1 MAETD
6 VEIKIDEDAAARVKE
21 LGFQREFEQMLEHA
35 RRVRGLLGVRVTL
48 EYDPDCS
55 HRDPQVV
62 IWVHRAVP
70 PEGPAADRTNWDLTD
85 WRIASFPSEPCVQ
98 MSMIAVYGGP
108 DER

>member
-1 MAETD
+1 MSEQTVAVNIAPE
-6 VEIKIDEDAAARVKE
+6 AAARVRE

-35 RRVRGLLGVRVTL
+35 RQVGGLLGVRVTL
-48 EYDPDCS
+48 EYDPDCP

-85 WRIASFPSEPCVQ
+85 WRIGTFPPEPCVHI
-98 MSMIAVYGGP
+98 SMIAVYGAP